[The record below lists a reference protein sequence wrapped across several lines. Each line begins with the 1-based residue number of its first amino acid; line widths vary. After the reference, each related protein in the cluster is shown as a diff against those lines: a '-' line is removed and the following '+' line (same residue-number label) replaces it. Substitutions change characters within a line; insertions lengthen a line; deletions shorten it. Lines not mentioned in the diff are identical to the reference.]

1 MLLGRERSG
10 QVKSNQLSDSFDVR
24 EWTREQGKRR
34 DMGGLPEAW
43 PPRKMEV
50 PFIKIG
56 KIEEASSASM
66 HLTRDK

>member
-1 MLLGRERSG
+1 M
-10 QVKSNQLSDSFDVR
+10 KSNQLSDSFDVR

-34 DMGGLPEAW
+34 DRGGPPEAW

-56 KIEEASSASM
+56 KIEKASLAGDNGL
-66 HLTRDK
+66 HVGCICLDV